1 MIASLKG
8 FKIGKVV
15 ALLLAA
21 CMVVALSACDQSN
34 SSGTGNTSGSSTQ
47 SGTPIKIGLT
57 VSKGGDFSADG
68 KALEQGYQIWADYVN
83 QHGGIL
89 NRKVQLDILD
99 DNSTKTQVVSD
110 YQKLINANH
119 DDLVLGPYSSSL
131 TLAAAPIAKRY
142 NYAFIEGAGVA
153 PSIFDAK
160 FPNLFSVSLSAK
172 NYLTS
177 FVYYL
182 LALPAAQRPK
192 SIAYV
197 TADDFFTQPQVD
209 SAKTQL
215 EKGGITTA
223 LYNVYPA
230 ETTDYAPIAQK
241 AINSH
246 PDVVI
251 LGTTSQTDAVALTKA
266 FIQQHF
272 NPKALIET
280 AGPDQGNQFTDPLGG
295 VSKAEGVFVP
305 NNGWFPTIKSYQ
317 NTDFTSAYIAKY
329 GGTANDISADSV
341 EAFSAGQVL
350 QQAVEKIHSL
360 DNGKLIQELHSGDTF
375 NSIQG
380 PVKFASD
387 GENTVAEPFLF
398 QWQGGKLIPVYP
410 ANQAQANPEYPKK
423 SWS

>member
-1 MIASLKG
+1 MLGDLRGVRISRILSL
-8 FKIGKVV
+8 
-15 ALLLAA
+15 LLLAG
-21 CMVVALSACDQSN
+21 MVVVMSACNQSSGSTTPSSSQSN
-34 SSGTGNTSGSSTQ
+34 A
-47 SGTPIKIGLT
+47 PIKIGLT
-57 VSKGGDFSADG
+57 VSQSGDFSDDG
-68 KALEQGYQIWADYVN
+68 KALEKGYRLWAEYVN
-83 QHGGIL
+83 NHGGLL
-89 NRKVQLDILD
+89 NRQVQLDILN
-99 DNSTKTQVVSD
+99 DNSTKQQVITD
-110 YQKLINANH
+110 YQRLITVNH

-131 TLAAAPIAKRY
+131 TLAAAPVAKRY

-153 PSIFDAK
+153 PAIFQGN
-160 FPNLFSVSLSAK
+160 FSNLFSVSLSARS
-172 NYLTS
+172 YLTS

-182 LALPAAQRPK
+182 LSLPQAQRPK

-197 TADDFFTQPQVD
+197 TADDFFTLPQVEG
-209 SAKTQL
+209 AREQL
-215 EKGGITTA
+215 EKGGIQT
-223 LYNVYPA
+223 VVHDVFQA

-241 AINSH
+241 VIAAN

-251 LGTTSQTDAVALTKA
+251 LGTTGQSDSVALTKA

-280 AGPDQGNQFTDPLGG
+280 AGPDQGDQFTGPLGG

-305 NNGWFPTIKSYQ
+305 NNGWFPTSKAYQ
-317 NTDFTSAYIAKY
+317 NDIFTKAYIAKY
-329 GGTANDISADSV
+329 GGTADAISADSV
-341 EAFSAGQVL
+341 EAFSVGQVL

-360 DNGKLIQELHSGDTF
+360 DNAKLIQELHSDTF

-398 QWQGGKLIPVYP
+398 QWQNSKLIPVYP

-423 SWS
+423 AWS